1 MAMNKQRVIVLGAA
15 LLCTLLAT
23 GVVLA
28 GIGTT
33 YGVEWSVIAGG
44 GARSVGSSYAVHG
57 TVGQAAIGIS
67 SGASYGAHGGFWYGV
82 SRESRIYLPLV
93 LRDHSS

>member
-1 MAMNKQRVIVLGAA
+1 MNKRKVIVLGAA

-57 TVGQAAIGIS
+57 TAGQAAIDIS
-67 SGASYGAHGGFWYGV
+67 SGSTYGARGGFWHGV

-93 LRDHSS
+93 LRNHSS

>member
-1 MAMNKQRVIVLGAA
+1 MNKRRVIGLGAA

-23 GVVLA
+23 GAVLA

-33 YGVEWSVIAGG
+33 YGVEWSVVAGG

-57 TVGQAAIGIS
+57 TVGQAAIGVS
-67 SGASYGAHGGFWYGV
+67 SGSSHGAHSGFWYGV
-82 SRESRIYLPLV
+82 SGESHIYLPLV
-93 LRDHSS
+93 LRNYSS

>member
-1 MAMNKQRVIVLGAA
+1 MNKRKVIVLGAA

-23 GVVLA
+23 GAVLA

-44 GARSVGSSYAVHG
+44 GGRSVGSSYAVHG
-57 TVGQAAIGIS
+57 TAGQAAIAVS
-67 SGASYGAHGGFWYGV
+67 SGASYSAHGGFWYGV
-82 SRESRIYLPLV
+82 SRERRIYLPLV
-93 LRDHSS
+93 LRNHSS